1 MRVIVVDDDAIVV
14 RSLSTILG
22 AEPDIEVAGTGTSG
36 EEAVSLFS
44 MCEPDVV
51 LMDIQM
57 PGVDGL
63 SAAEKILAANP
74 AARVV
79 FLTTFSDDDYIV
91 RALRLGA
98 RGYLIKQD
106 VGTIAPALRS
116 VMAGQSVLE
125 GEVLARAA
133 ALSADCVRPQREE
146 PEMRGLTE
154 REREVVRAIADGM
167 SNVEVAAA
175 LYMSE
180 GTVRNHISSILAK
193 LGLRNRTQIAVYYY
207 RGARSAPRG
216 RTPTSTQVPAA
227 CRAWRRE
234 CRRCPRAAPLQVR
247 GGQTGRLRSS
257 LRDTPPRAG
266 APLRARREDLPDNR
280 RAAGGGRSSPQSS
293 DPQWRCARPLPA
305 IRGCRWCWGQGRWP
319 RPSGRAPHA
328 PAACSSPSR

>member
-44 MCEPDVV
+44 ACEPDVV

-57 PGVDGL
+57 PGGDGL
-63 SAAEKILAANP
+63 SAAEKILAADP

-146 PEMRGLTE
+146 PEMHGLTE

-167 SNVEVAAA
+167 SNAEVAAA

-180 GTVRNHISSILAK
+180 GTVRNHISAILAK

-207 RGARSAPRG
+207 RG
-216 RTPTSTQVPAA
+216 
-227 CRAWRRE
+227 
-234 CRRCPRAAPLQVR
+234 
-247 GGQTGRLRSS
+247 
-257 LRDTPPRAG
+257 
-266 APLRARREDLPDNR
+266 
-280 RAAGGGRSSPQSS
+280 
-293 DPQWRCARPLPA
+293 
-305 IRGCRWCWGQGRWP
+305 
-319 RPSGRAPHA
+319 
-328 PAACSSPSR
+328 

>member
-14 RSLSTILG
+14 RSLATILG
-22 AEPDIEVAGTGTSG
+22 AEPDVEVVGTGTSG

-44 MCEPDVV
+44 SCSPDVV

-57 PGVDGL
+57 PGGDGL
-63 SAAEKILAANP
+63 SAAEKILAADS

-106 VGTIAPALRS
+106 VATIAPALRS

-133 ALSADCVRPQREE
+133 ELSASAQRLRQGEPQ
-146 PEMRGLTE
+146 MRGFTE

-167 SNVEVAAA
+167 SNAEVAEA

-193 LGLRNRTQIAVYYY
+193 LGLRNRTQIAVYYN
-207 RGARSAPRG
+207 RGEGA
-216 RTPTSTQVPAA
+216 
-227 CRAWRRE
+227 
-234 CRRCPRAAPLQVR
+234 
-247 GGQTGRLRSS
+247 
-257 LRDTPPRAG
+257 PPR
-266 APLRARREDLPDNR
+266 D
-280 RAAGGGRSSPQSS
+280 
-293 DPQWRCARPLPA
+293 
-305 IRGCRWCWGQGRWP
+305 
-319 RPSGRAPHA
+319 
-328 PAACSSPSR
+328 

>member
-14 RSLSTILG
+14 RSLSTILSV
-22 AEPDIEVAGTGTSG
+22 EPDIEVVGTGTSG

-44 MCEPDVV
+44 ACEPDVV

-57 PGVDGL
+57 PGGDGL
-63 SAAEKILAANP
+63 SAAEKILAASP

-106 VGTIAPALRS
+106 VATIAPALRS

-133 ALSADCVRPQREE
+133 ALSADGVRPRREE

-167 SNVEVAAA
+167 SNAEVAAA

-180 GTVRNHISSILAK
+180 GTVRNHISAILAK

-207 RGARSAPRG
+207 RG
-216 RTPTSTQVPAA
+216 
-227 CRAWRRE
+227 
-234 CRRCPRAAPLQVR
+234 
-247 GGQTGRLRSS
+247 
-257 LRDTPPRAG
+257 
-266 APLRARREDLPDNR
+266 
-280 RAAGGGRSSPQSS
+280 
-293 DPQWRCARPLPA
+293 
-305 IRGCRWCWGQGRWP
+305 
-319 RPSGRAPHA
+319 
-328 PAACSSPSR
+328 

>member
-14 RSLSTILG
+14 RSLATILS

-36 EEAVSLFS
+36 EEAASLFS
-44 MCEPDVV
+44 ACKPDVV

-57 PGVDGL
+57 PGGDGL
-63 SAAEKILAANP
+63 SAAEKILAADP

-91 RALRLGA
+91 RALRLGT

-106 VGTIAPALRS
+106 VATIAPALRS

-207 RGARSAPRG
+207 RG
-216 RTPTSTQVPAA
+216 
-227 CRAWRRE
+227 
-234 CRRCPRAAPLQVR
+234 
-247 GGQTGRLRSS
+247 
-257 LRDTPPRAG
+257 
-266 APLRARREDLPDNR
+266 
-280 RAAGGGRSSPQSS
+280 
-293 DPQWRCARPLPA
+293 
-305 IRGCRWCWGQGRWP
+305 
-319 RPSGRAPHA
+319 
-328 PAACSSPSR
+328 

>member
-14 RSLSTILG
+14 RSLATILG
-22 AEPDIEVAGTGTSG
+22 AEPDVEVVGTGTSG

-44 MCEPDVV
+44 SCSPDVV

-57 PGVDGL
+57 PGGDGL
-63 SAAEKILAANP
+63 SAAEKILAADS

-106 VGTIAPALRS
+106 VATIAPALRS

-133 ALSADCVRPQREE
+133 ELSASAQRLRQGEPQ
-146 PEMRGLTE
+146 MRGLTE

-167 SNVEVAAA
+167 SNAEVAEA

-207 RGARSAPRG
+207 RG
-216 RTPTSTQVPAA
+216 
-227 CRAWRRE
+227 
-234 CRRCPRAAPLQVR
+234 
-247 GGQTGRLRSS
+247 
-257 LRDTPPRAG
+257 
-266 APLRARREDLPDNR
+266 
-280 RAAGGGRSSPQSS
+280 
-293 DPQWRCARPLPA
+293 
-305 IRGCRWCWGQGRWP
+305 
-319 RPSGRAPHA
+319 
-328 PAACSSPSR
+328 

>member
-14 RSLSTILG
+14 RSLATILG

-44 MCEPDVV
+44 ACEPDVV

-57 PGVDGL
+57 PGGDGL
-63 SAAEKILAANP
+63 SAAEKILAADP

-106 VGTIAPALRS
+106 VATIAPALRS

-125 GEVLARAA
+125 GEVLARAT
-133 ALSADCVRPQREE
+133 ALSVDGARPSRGE
-146 PEMRGLTE
+146 PEMRGLTD

-167 SNVEVAAA
+167 SNAEVAAA

-180 GTVRNHISSILAK
+180 GTVRNHISAILAK

-207 RGARSAPRG
+207 RG
-216 RTPTSTQVPAA
+216 
-227 CRAWRRE
+227 
-234 CRRCPRAAPLQVR
+234 
-247 GGQTGRLRSS
+247 
-257 LRDTPPRAG
+257 
-266 APLRARREDLPDNR
+266 
-280 RAAGGGRSSPQSS
+280 
-293 DPQWRCARPLPA
+293 
-305 IRGCRWCWGQGRWP
+305 
-319 RPSGRAPHA
+319 
-328 PAACSSPSR
+328 

>member
-98 RGYLIKQD
+98 RGSLIKQA
-106 VGTIAPALRS
+106 VGPIAPALRS

-207 RGARSAPRG
+207 RG
-216 RTPTSTQVPAA
+216 
-227 CRAWRRE
+227 
-234 CRRCPRAAPLQVR
+234 
-247 GGQTGRLRSS
+247 
-257 LRDTPPRAG
+257 
-266 APLRARREDLPDNR
+266 
-280 RAAGGGRSSPQSS
+280 
-293 DPQWRCARPLPA
+293 
-305 IRGCRWCWGQGRWP
+305 
-319 RPSGRAPHA
+319 
-328 PAACSSPSR
+328 

>member
-14 RSLSTILG
+14 RSLATILG

-44 MCEPDVV
+44 VCEPDVV

-57 PGVDGL
+57 PGGDGL
-63 SAAEKILAANP
+63 SAAEKILAADP
-74 AARVV
+74 AVRVV

-106 VGTIAPALRS
+106 VATIAPALRS

-133 ALSADCVRPQREE
+133 ALSADGVRPSRGE

-167 SNVEVAAA
+167 SNAEVAAA

-207 RGARSAPRG
+207 RG
-216 RTPTSTQVPAA
+216 
-227 CRAWRRE
+227 
-234 CRRCPRAAPLQVR
+234 
-247 GGQTGRLRSS
+247 
-257 LRDTPPRAG
+257 
-266 APLRARREDLPDNR
+266 
-280 RAAGGGRSSPQSS
+280 
-293 DPQWRCARPLPA
+293 
-305 IRGCRWCWGQGRWP
+305 
-319 RPSGRAPHA
+319 
-328 PAACSSPSR
+328 

>member
-14 RSLSTILG
+14 RSLATILG

-44 MCEPDVV
+44 ACEPDVV

-57 PGVDGL
+57 PGGDGL
-63 SAAEKILAANP
+63 SAAEKILAADL

-106 VGTIAPALRS
+106 VATIAPALRS

-133 ALSADCVRPQREE
+133 ALSADGVRPSRGE

-167 SNVEVAAA
+167 SNAEVAAA

-180 GTVRNHISSILAK
+180 GTVRNHISAILAK

-207 RGARSAPRG
+207 R
-216 RTPTSTQVPAA
+216 V
-227 CRAWRRE
+227 
-234 CRRCPRAAPLQVR
+234 
-247 GGQTGRLRSS
+247 
-257 LRDTPPRAG
+257 
-266 APLRARREDLPDNR
+266 
-280 RAAGGGRSSPQSS
+280 
-293 DPQWRCARPLPA
+293 
-305 IRGCRWCWGQGRWP
+305 
-319 RPSGRAPHA
+319 
-328 PAACSSPSR
+328 

>member
-14 RSLSTILG
+14 RSLATILG
-22 AEPDIEVAGTGTSG
+22 AEPDIEVVGTGTSG
-36 EEAVSLFS
+36 EEAVLLFS
-44 MCEPDVV
+44 ACKPDVV

-57 PGVDGL
+57 PGGDGL
-63 SAAEKILAANP
+63 SAAEKILAVDP

-106 VGTIAPALRS
+106 VATIAPALRS

-133 ALSADCVRPQREE
+133 ALSADGVRPSRGE

-167 SNVEVAAA
+167 SNAEVAAA

-180 GTVRNHISSILAK
+180 GTVRNHISAILAK

-207 RGARSAPRG
+207 RA
-216 RTPTSTQVPAA
+216 
-227 CRAWRRE
+227 
-234 CRRCPRAAPLQVR
+234 
-247 GGQTGRLRSS
+247 
-257 LRDTPPRAG
+257 
-266 APLRARREDLPDNR
+266 
-280 RAAGGGRSSPQSS
+280 
-293 DPQWRCARPLPA
+293 
-305 IRGCRWCWGQGRWP
+305 
-319 RPSGRAPHA
+319 
-328 PAACSSPSR
+328 